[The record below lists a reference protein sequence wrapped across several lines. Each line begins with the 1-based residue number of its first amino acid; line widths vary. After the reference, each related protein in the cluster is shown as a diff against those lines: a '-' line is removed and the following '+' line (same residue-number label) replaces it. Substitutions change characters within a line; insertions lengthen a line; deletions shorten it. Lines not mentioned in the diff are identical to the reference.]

1 VTKMV
6 SIASI
11 RTRLVQTHLASE
23 FVTTYGSE
31 PTTRHHVMVWITA
44 DNGVTGIGEACPL
57 PFTADDDFN
66 HIKRVIDKDLGPSLL
81 GMDPLDLDLIDKN
94 LEGFPLAGGTAKTGV
109 DIALHDLAAKI
120 RGTSVYEILGGL
132 SRNHVELAK
141 VLGIGNPA
149 DIAKMAL
156 KEVEQGARA
165 IKIKVGIQPDQDVET
180 LKLVRDV
187 VGDSVRIRAD
197 ANTGYSVDTALKV
210 LRRTKD
216 IELEYLE
223 QPIAADDHD
232 GLSQI
237 RKESGTS
244 IMADESLYTLKNAE
258 SLILHKAVDF
268 FGLKLIKH
276 GGIYRARQIASL
288 AEEHGIECVV
298 ISPWETQIGV
308 SAAVHLVL
316 SGSNFNHPHE
326 IGTQELA
333 DDPVRGL
340 LEDKGTIKVPV
351 GLGLG
356 VDFQNSNL

>member
-1 VTKMV
+1 V
-6 SIASI
+6 I
-11 RTRLVQTHLASE
+11 
-23 FVTTYGSE
+23 
-31 PTTRHHVMVWITA
+31 VWVTA
-44 DNGVTGIGEACPL
+44 DTGVTGIGEACPL

-66 HIKRVIDKDLGPSLL
+66 HIKRVIDQDLGPSLI
-81 GMDPLDLDLIDKN
+81 GMDPFDFPLLNKN
-94 LEGFPLAGGTAKTGV
+94 LAEFPHAGGTARAGV
-109 DIALHDLAAKI
+109 DIALHDLAGKI

-132 SRNHVELAK
+132 SRDHVELAK

-156 KEVEQGARA
+156 EEVERGARS
-165 IKIKVGIQPDQDVET
+165 IKVKVGIKPDQDIET

-187 VGDSVRIRAD
+187 IGDSVRIRAD
-197 ANTGYSVDTALKV
+197 ANTGYSVETALKV

-223 QPIAADDHD
+223 QPVAADDHD

-237 RKESGTS
+237 RKESGTP
-244 IMADESLYTLKNAE
+244 IMADESLYTLKDAE
-258 SLILHKAVDF
+258 SLILHEAVDF

-288 AEEHGIECVV
+288 AEENGIECVL

-308 SAAVHLVL
+308 SAGVHLIL

-326 IGTQELA
+326 IGTNELA
-333 DDPVRGL
+333 DDPARGL
-340 LEDKGTIKVPV
+340 VEDQGTISPPV
-351 GLGLG
+351 GPGLG
-356 VDFQNSNL
+356 VEFQKSI

>member
-1 VTKMV
+1 MV
-6 SIASI
+6 SIASF
-11 RTRLVQTHLASE
+11 RTRLVRTHLAGE

-44 DNGVTGIGEACPL
+44 DNGITGIGEACPL

-66 HIKRVIDKDLGPSLL
+66 HIKRVIDQDLGPSMIGKNPFDFDLL
-81 GMDPLDLDLIDKN
+81 NENLD
-94 LEGFPLAGGTAKTGV
+94 EYPLAGGTARAGV
-109 DIALHDLAAKI
+109 DIALHDLAGKL
-120 RGTSVYEILGGL
+120 RGVPIYQILGGL
-132 SRNHVELAK
+132 SRDHVDLAK

-149 DIAKMAL
+149 EIAKMAL
-156 KEVEQGARA
+156 QEVEQGAKA
-165 IKIKVGIQPDQDVET
+165 IKIKVGIEPAQDIET

-187 VGDSVRIRAD
+187 VGDSVGIRAD
-197 ANTGYSVDTALKV
+197 ANTGYSVETALKV
-210 LRRTKD
+210 LRRTENID
-216 IELEYLE
+216 LEYLE
-223 QPIAADDHD
+223 QPVAADDYD

-237 RKESGTS
+237 RQESGTP
-244 IMADESLYTLKNAE
+244 IMADESLYTIKDAE
-258 SLILHKAVDF
+258 SLIGHESVDF

-276 GGIYRARQIASL
+276 GGIYRANQIASL

-333 DDPVRGL
+333 DDPIQGL
-340 LEDKGTIKVPV
+340 VEDQGTILRPV
-351 GLGLG
+351 RPGLG
-356 VDFQNSNL
+356 VDFQNSS